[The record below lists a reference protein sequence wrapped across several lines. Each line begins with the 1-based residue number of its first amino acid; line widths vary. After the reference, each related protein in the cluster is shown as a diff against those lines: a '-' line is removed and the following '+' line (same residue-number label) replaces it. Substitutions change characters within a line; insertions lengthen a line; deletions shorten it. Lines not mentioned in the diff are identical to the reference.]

1 MTTRNT
7 SAGSPVRKPTCAL
20 ITGSSQGLGRAFA
33 EECAGRGMDLVLA
46 ALPGTGLPEVA
57 LIIERTHGVRVEAVE
72 MDLAAADAP
81 ARLCARMREKGIEI
95 DALINNAGVG
105 YNSRFGDSTLG
116 QNEATIELNVGA
128 LVRLTHMLLP
138 QLKQRGRA
146 WILNVASLAAYFPM
160 PYMPVYSPTKSFVL
174 NFSLALREELRGTSV
189 SASVLCPNGI
199 RTNRGN
205 RDLIDRQGLAGKL
218 TCAYP
223 DEVARA
229 GLDGMVAGR
238 GVIVPGIVNRALC
251 AVSGFVP
258 RGLYMRVISR
268 RWGELSGSAQ
278 AAARVRAAA
287 APRGE
292 QGRAAAARAAAAV
305 AAPAGA

>member
-1 MTTRNT
+1 
-7 SAGSPVRKPTCAL
+7 
-20 ITGSSQGLGRAFA
+20 
-33 EECAGRGMDLVLA
+33 MDLVLA
-46 ALPGTGLPEVA
+46 ALPDTGLPEVA
-57 LIIERTHGVRVEAVE
+57 RIIERTHGVRVEAVE

-81 ARLCARMREKGIEI
+81 ARLCALIREKGIEI

-116 QNEATIELNVGA
+116 QNETTIELNVGA

-138 QLKQRGRA
+138 QLRQRGRA

-160 PYMPVYSPTKSFVL
+160 PFMPVYSPTKSFVL

-189 SASVLCPNGI
+189 SMSVLCPNGI

-205 RDLIDRQGLAGKL
+205 RELIDRQGLAGRL

-229 GLDGMVAGR
+229 GLDGMTAGR

-268 RWGELSGSAQ
+268 RWGALSGSAQ
-278 AAARVRAAA
+278 ARGCAAA
-287 APRGE
+287 GSARGE
-292 QGRAAAARAAAAV
+292 QGGDEAARAAAAG
-305 AAPAGA
+305 AAPVGA